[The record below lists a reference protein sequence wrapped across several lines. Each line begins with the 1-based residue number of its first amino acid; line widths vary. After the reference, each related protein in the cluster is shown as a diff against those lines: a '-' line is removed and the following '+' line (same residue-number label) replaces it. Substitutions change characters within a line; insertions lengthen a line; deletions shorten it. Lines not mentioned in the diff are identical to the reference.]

1 MFGTRTS
8 EIVELINPED
18 GPKGLKAKVIMN
30 GHYNGELWGLDTHP
44 DNSTFFTVGEDEM
57 LA

>member
-1 MFGTRTS
+1 M
-8 EIVELINPED
+8 ELINPEE